1 VRAADGARLGE
12 LDDTDTASEDHL
24 SDLIQGLGNRETE
37 VLLMNASESPGQGD
51 GEPLELID
59 LWFRE
64 RLYWHFDD

>member
-1 VRAADGARLGE
+1 
-12 LDDTDTASEDHL
+12 
-24 SDLIQGLGNRETE
+24 
-37 VLLMNASESPGQGD
+37 MNASESPGQGD